1 MNKETE
7 KIMAELVDTD
17 ADRLELEELR
27 RDKSLKENL
36 EGELKTLMSLFP
48 EITAEDIPDEVFESC
63 DNGKGLA
70 AQYALYFVKKQKEKE
85 ETAKTN
91 EENERSA
98 PPEIKNADEEVFF
111 TPDMV
116 KSMSDSE
123 IKRNYKAIM
132 KSMEKWTG
140 K

>member
-7 KIMAELVDTD
+7 KIMAELADTD
-17 ADRLELEELR
+17 ADKLELEELR
-27 RDKSLKENL
+27 RDKKLKENL
-36 EGELKTLMSLFP
+36 EGELKILMSLFP
-48 EITAEDIPDEVFESC
+48 ELTAEDIPDEVFENC

-70 AQYALYFVKKQKEKE
+70 AQYALYYVKAEREKA
-85 ETAKTN
+85 ETEKTN
-91 EENERSA
+91 EKNKRSA
-98 PPEIKNADEEVFF
+98 PPEIKSADEEVFF

-123 IKRNYKAIM
+123 IRRNYKEIM
-132 KSMEKWTG
+132 KSMEKWAD